1 MMKISVVCHGNIA
14 RSQVLHHYITKYA
27 LEAGLAVEVFSC
39 GTASWDA
46 YPNAE
51 ALLAEVQRE
60 LEKRGVMG
68 AVVRNVLD
76 DSARGELENS
86 DTVLAADQGIK
97 DEVLKALQRE
107 QDRKK
112 VSLFYEYIGEGTI
125 DFVDTYDSKANEQDP
140 ARFARCFDELE
151 RIAEK
156 VVRAVKENI

>member
-1 MMKISVVCHGNIA
+1 MKISVVCHGNIA

-27 LEAGLAVEVFSC
+27 SEAGRAVEVFSC
-39 GTASWDA
+39 GTAPWDA

-51 ALLAEVQRE
+51 ALLAQVQRE

-76 DSARGELENS
+76 DSARRRLENS
-86 DTVLAADQGIK
+86 DAVLAADQDIK
-97 DEVLKALQRE
+97 DEVLELLKHD

-112 VSLFYEYIGEGTI
+112 VSLFYEYIGEGTT
-125 DFVDTYDSKANEQDP
+125 DFVDTYDPDANTQDP

-156 VVRAVKENI
+156 VVHRLA